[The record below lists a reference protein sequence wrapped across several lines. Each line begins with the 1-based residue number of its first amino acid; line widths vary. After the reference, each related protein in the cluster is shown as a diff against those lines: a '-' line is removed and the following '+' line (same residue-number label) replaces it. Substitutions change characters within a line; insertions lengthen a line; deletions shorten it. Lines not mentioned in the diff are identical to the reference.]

1 MQSAAPEPA
10 GPTQPHPVNGS
21 PWFATGT
28 PDPQPRLRLGRA
40 VAVAGLIALAIVA
53 AGVPF
58 GLLWAGL
65 APDVPVAITDNG
77 PVLGEPQPEQFIA
90 ADGWFALLGLAFG
103 ALAALAAWVF
113 ARRARGPVG
122 LLAVAVGTV
131 LASLV
136 AWWIG
141 RRLGLA
147 EYERLL
153 DAATAGQRLGKP
165 ADLRGTEA
173 RWWPPM
179 LRGDVLVPAFA
190 AVGLYTVLA
199 GWSRYPALR
208 RPEPA
213 AASPVE
219 PSGPVISWGWPR
231 RPAQTAAPAPPAPGA
246 AAPPP
251 E

>member
-1 MQSAAPEPA
+1 
-10 GPTQPHPVNGS
+10 
-21 PWFATGT
+21 
-28 PDPQPRLRLGRA
+28 
-40 VAVAGLIALAIVA
+40 VAVAGLSATAIVA

-58 GLLWAGL
+58 GLLWAAI

-103 ALAALAAWVF
+103 GLAALAAWAF
-113 ARRARGPVG
+113 ARRTRGPVG

-131 LASLV
+131 VASLI

-153 DAATAGQRLGKP
+153 DAAAAGQRLGKP
-165 ADLRGTEA
+165 GDLRGAEA

-190 AVGLYTVLA
+190 AVGLYTLLA

-213 AASPVE
+213 ASPPE
-219 PSGPVISWGWPR
+219 PVGPVINLGSPP
-231 RPAQTAAPAPPAPGA
+231 RPAQTAEPAPPAPGA

-251 E
+251 D

>member
-1 MQSAAPEPA
+1 
-10 GPTQPHPVNGS
+10 
-21 PWFATGT
+21 
-28 PDPQPRLRLGRA
+28 
-40 VAVAGLIALAIVA
+40 VAVAGLSAAAIVA

-58 GLLWAGL
+58 GLLWAAI
-65 APDVPVAITDNG
+65 APDVPVAITDDG

-103 ALAALAAWVF
+103 ALAALAAWAF
-113 ARRARGPVG
+113 ARRTRGPVV

-131 LASLV
+131 VASLI
-136 AWWIG
+136 AWWVG

-153 DAATAGQRLGKP
+153 DAAAAGQRLGKP
-165 ADLRGTEA
+165 GDLRGTEA

-190 AVGLYTVLA
+190 AVGLYTLLA

-208 RPEPA
+208 RPEPT
-213 AASPVE
+213 ASPPE
-219 PSGPVISWGWPR
+219 PAGPVINWGSPP
-231 RPAQTAAPAPPAPGA
+231 RPARTAAPAPPAPGA

-251 E
+251 D